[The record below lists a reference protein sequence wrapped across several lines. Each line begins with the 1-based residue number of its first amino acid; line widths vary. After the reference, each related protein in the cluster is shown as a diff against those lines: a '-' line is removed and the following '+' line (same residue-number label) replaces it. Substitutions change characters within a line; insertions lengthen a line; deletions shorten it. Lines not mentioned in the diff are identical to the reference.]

1 MMTTRTSLFTRVA
14 RRTLGVLAEIHYA
27 QRRMY
32 EIMADPKGE

>member
-1 MMTTRTSLFTRVA
+1 MTTRTSLFTRVA

-27 QRRMY
+27 QRRWY